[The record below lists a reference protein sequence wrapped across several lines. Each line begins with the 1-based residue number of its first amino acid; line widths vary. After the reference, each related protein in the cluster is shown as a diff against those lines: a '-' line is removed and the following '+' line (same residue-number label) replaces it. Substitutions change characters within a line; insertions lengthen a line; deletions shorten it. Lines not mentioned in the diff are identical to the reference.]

1 MKDLLFGILGFF
13 AVGIGIIVAITNK
26 FSKKLYNIKEVD
38 ILKMEDVIRFFKN
51 KEVFDK
57 LVSDNNLM
65 AVAIKEKIKVKSDK
79 YSYNILLTLYDEKT
93 EDILNI
99 DNCALMFKAKD
110 IDTDLKNAFGDK
122 DMIVLN

>member
-26 FSKKLYNIKEVD
+26 FSKKFYNVKEVD

-99 DNCALMFKAKD
+99 DNCALMF
-110 IDTDLKNAFGDK
+110 
-122 DMIVLN
+122 

>member
-1 MKDLLFGILGFF
+1 MKEFLLGVLGFCAVVAGITIAF
-13 AVGIGIIVAITNK
+13 ANK
-26 FSKKLYNIKEVD
+26 FSKKLYDTKEVD
-38 ILKMEDVIRFFKN
+38 ILKMEDVIIFFKN

-65 AVAIKEKIKVKSDK
+65 AVAIKETIKENKKDYYKI
-79 YSYNILLTLYDEKT
+79 ILTLYDEKT

-110 IDTDLKNAFGDK
+110 IDIDLKNAFGDK

>member
-13 AVGIGIIVAITNK
+13 AVGIGVIIAITNK
-26 FSKKLYNIKEVD
+26 FSKKFYNVKEVD

-57 LVSDNNLM
+57 ISSNENFIS
-65 AVAIKEKIKVKSDK
+65 VAIKENKKD
-79 YSYNILLTLYDEKT
+79 YYNILCAIYDKSKEKVL
-93 EDILNI
+93 DI

>member
-1 MKDLLFGILGFF
+1 MKELLLGVLGFF
-13 AVGIGIIVAITNK
+13 AVGIGIIIAFANK
-26 FSKKLYNIKEVD
+26 FSKKLYDTKEVD
-38 ILKMEDVIRFFKN
+38 ILKMEDVIIFFKK

-65 AVAIKEKIKVKSDK
+65 AVAIKETIKENKKDYYKIT
-79 YSYNILLTLYDEKT
+79 LTLYDEKT

-99 DNCALMFKAKD
+99 DNCILAFKAKNID
-110 IDTDLKNAFGDK
+110 IDLKNAFGNK

>member
-1 MKDLLFGILGFF
+1 MEDLLFGILGFF
-13 AVGIGIIVAITNK
+13 AVGIGVIIAFANK
-26 FSKKLYNIKEVD
+26 FSKKLYNTKEVD
-38 ILKMEDVIRFFKN
+38 TLKMEDVIRFFKN

-57 LVSDNNLM
+57 ISSNKNFIS
-65 AVAIKEKIKVKSDK
+65 VAIKENKKD
-79 YSYNILLTLYDEKT
+79 YYNILCAIYDKSKEKVL
-93 EDILNI
+93 DI

>member
-26 FSKKLYNIKEVD
+26 FSKKLYNVKEVD
-38 ILKMEDVIRFFKN
+38 ILKMEDIIIFFKQ

-57 LVSDNNLM
+57 LSSNKNFIS
-65 AVAIKEKIKVKSDK
+65 VAIKENKKDYYQIVLTIYDKSK
-79 YSYNILLTLYDEKT
+79 E
-93 EDILNI
+93 EVLNI

>member
-13 AVGIGIIVAITNK
+13 AVGIGVIIAITNK
-26 FSKKLYNIKEVD
+26 FSKKLYNVKEVE

-57 LVSDNNLM
+57 LSSNENFIS
-65 AVAIKEKIKVKSDK
+65 VAIKENKKDYYQILCAIYDKSKEEVLD
-79 YSYNILLTLYDEKT
+79 
-93 EDILNI
+93 I

-122 DMIVLN
+122 NMIVLN